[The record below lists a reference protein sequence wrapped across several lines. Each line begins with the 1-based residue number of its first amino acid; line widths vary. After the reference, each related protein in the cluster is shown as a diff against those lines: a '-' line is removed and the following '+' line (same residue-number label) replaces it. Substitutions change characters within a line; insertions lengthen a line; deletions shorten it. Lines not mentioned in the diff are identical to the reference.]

1 MKIKTLRVSDELISQ
16 VETVLLRFELLKANF
31 NYQEL
36 EDLKET
42 RDSLLNGT
50 PLEKMELDLFIE
62 DINNIWE
69 NRGK

>member
-1 MKIKTLRVSDELISQ
+1 MIKIKALMVSDELISQ

-42 RDSLLNGT
+42 RDSLL
-50 PLEKMELDLFIE
+50 EKMELDLFIE